1 MSKDQRKNHKLH
13 VWPKGK
19 DASELRLFNFTCF
32 ANIYLNLRM
41 LFNYLELHNILIFLL
56 LYLKTDISIKKV
68 IKFDSGSC
76 LFSCM
81 KKELF

>member
-1 MSKDQRKNHKLH
+1 MSEDQRKNHRLH
-13 VWPKGK
+13 VWPKEK
-19 DASELRLFNFTCF
+19 DAPESRLFNSTYFVH
-32 ANIYLNLRM
+32 IYLNLRM
-41 LFNYLELHNILIFLL
+41 LSNYLKLHNILIFLL
-56 LYLKTDISIKKV
+56 IYLKTDISIKI